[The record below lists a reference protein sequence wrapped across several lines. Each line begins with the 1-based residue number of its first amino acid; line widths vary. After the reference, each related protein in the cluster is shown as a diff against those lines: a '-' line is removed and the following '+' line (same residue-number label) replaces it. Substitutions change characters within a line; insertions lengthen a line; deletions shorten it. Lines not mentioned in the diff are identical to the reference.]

1 MAHKTKPNALI
12 DTNVTPVL
20 TTRMLQFG
28 ESRSE
33 TGKPAIISLC
43 CLMLLAF
50 FFAHKGWGLLWHHLK
65 NHSNSPRTPLEHR
78 MPPKAY
84 MAASV
89 TCVCQLVA
97 NMVMFLAVTGALVQ
111 ATIGST
117 KEDPFKNFFQE
128 SQVLANTLTAL
139 AVSTFFLEKARQ
151 VGLILQGREYF
162 VANNALYVLKVLI
175 ISSTLHSRI
184 SLYMYGGTTAT
195 ATSTTIILFCGLLCS
210 AIFATTGAFIQ
221 IKLQKRALR
230 ADGTSNV
237 FGSSQASTRSVTAG
251 LAHQQ
256 TSRVNRLPSRASAR
270 RVGKFA
276 QSYGTVMVLVLGS
289 TMGLHHVEKY
299 PNMYEPLDSHL
310 LFCSQSLGL
319 ILLSHLVYSFLFPNV
334 RVPGVCC
341 CGKAIHQHAQTT
353 LNARHQRP
361 ARTARQRVYVTA
373 QHVVG
378 TRQTLTNRLP
388 IRGVDVNSHQSSSLV
403 GQRFVSSSSH
413 QGSSQISKST
423 LIGQRF
429 VPSVYSTSG
438 LWSSSGQRKNS

>member
-65 NHSNSPRTPLEHR
+65 NRRNRQRTPFEHR
-78 MPPKAY
+78 VPPQVH

-97 NMVMFLAVTGALVQ
+97 NIVMFLAVTGAFVQ
-111 ATIGST
+111 FMVGSA
-117 KEDPFKNFFQE
+117 KEYHPIKIFLQE
-128 SQVLANTLTAL
+128 SQVLANTFTAL
-139 AVSTFFLEKARQ
+139 AVSTFFLEKARK

-423 LIGQRF
+423 TLIGQRF
-429 VPSVYSTSG
+429 VPSVSLTTGG
-438 LWSSSGQRKNS
+438 LEKTL